1 MRHVFTP
8 VSLILLTGV
17 MAFSSAAAFAGERYT
32 EVWNPPEA
40 QTSKAKGRSHNLVPT
55 QAKKKHKG
63 GLTVKKIADRTTLAP
78 RASSRRTPRST
89 RSSGRARCSGVR
101 QIPLPSPPPL
111 VCCPDVLGILQI
123 GRRRCKGLRVKP
135 AA

>member
-1 MRHVFTP
+1 
-8 VSLILLTGV
+8 

-78 RASSRRTPRST
+78 PALSAAAPAAPH
-89 RSSGRARCSGVR
+89 GK
-101 QIPLPSPPPL
+101 PNKSPAPNLQLPPL
-111 VCCPDVLGILQI
+111 I
-123 GRRRCKGLRVKP
+123 GPNGQVLRVGYSGD
-135 AA
+135 

>member
-78 RASSRRTPRST
+78 PALSAAAPAAPH
-89 RSSGRARCSGVR
+89 GK
-101 QIPLPSPPPL
+101 PNKSPAPNLQLPPL
-111 VCCPDVLGILQI
+111 I
-123 GRRRCKGLRVKP
+123 GPNGQVLRVGYSGD
-135 AA
+135 